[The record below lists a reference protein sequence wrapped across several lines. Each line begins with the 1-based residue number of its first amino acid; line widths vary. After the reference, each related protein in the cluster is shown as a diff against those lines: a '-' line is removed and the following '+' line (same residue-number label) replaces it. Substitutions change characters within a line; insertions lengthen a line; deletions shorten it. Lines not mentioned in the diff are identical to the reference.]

1 MDVARWSL
9 GRSHELCAGDVADV
23 PLRERTAE
31 RGHPDR
37 QGQPLAVPWPVLA
50 RLAGGQPG
58 LGLGAGDV
66 GFAGSDPPLRR
77 IAELAGAFRL
87 RRVAGGE

>member
-1 MDVARWSL
+1 
-9 GRSHELCAGDVADV
+9 LCAGDVADV

-50 RLAGGQPG
+50 RLAGGQAS
-58 LGLGAGDV
+58 LGVGDV
-66 GFAGSDPPLRR
+66 GLAGSDPALRR
-77 IAELAGAFRL
+77 IAELAGAFRVG
-87 RRVAGGE
+87 RVVSGEW